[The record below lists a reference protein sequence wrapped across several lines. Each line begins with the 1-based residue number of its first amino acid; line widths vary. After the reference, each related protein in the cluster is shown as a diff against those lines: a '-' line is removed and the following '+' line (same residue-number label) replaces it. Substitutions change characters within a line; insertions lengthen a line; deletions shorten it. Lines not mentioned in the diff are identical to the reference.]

1 MEKDRLIEVISEATV
16 NAYKY
21 EYDKILANWTG
32 IETKAQTTITIAGI
46 FIAAL
51 VAFLH
56 DAASQIDRQ
65 RGFLFVA
72 AIFLLGAVMAA
83 SFVLLLKEVPRPP
96 QGNKLFP
103 DVLDNIEA
111 VANPNNSDASSLLS
125 RFYRYQIIVI
135 DEVIKE
141 LKKVL
146 DKKRGQLRIAQGFLL
161 LGIVISG
168 LYLLAKMMDS

>member
-1 MEKDRLIEVISEATV
+1 
-16 NAYKY
+16 
-21 EYDKILANWTG
+21 
-32 IETKAQTTITIAGI
+32 
-46 FIAAL
+46 
-51 VAFLH
+51 
-56 DAASQIDRQ
+56 
-65 RGFLFVA
+65 
-72 AIFLLGAVMAA
+72 MAA

>member
-1 MEKDRLIEVISEATV
+1 MEKDKLIEAISEATV

-21 EYDKILANWTG
+21 EYDKVLANWTG

-56 DAASQIDRQ
+56 DTTAHIDRQ
-65 RGFLFVA
+65 RGFLLFA
-72 AIFLLGAVMAA
+72 AAFLLGAVIAA
-83 SFVLLLKEVPRPP
+83 STVLLLKEVPRPP

-103 DVLDNIEA
+103 KVLDDIEA
-111 VANPNNSDASSLLS
+111 AATPDNANASSLLS
-125 RFYRYQIIVI
+125 GFYRYQIILI

-141 LKKVL
+141 LKQVL
-146 DKKRGQLRIAQGFLL
+146 DIKRGRLRVAQSLLL
-161 LGIVISG
+161 LGVGLSG
-168 LYLLAKMMDS
+168 FYLLVKMMDS